1 MPDSKSTTVS
11 GQLLVVF
18 CLAGQILPMV
28 ADEKPLHIK
37 LTKIWANFII

>member
-1 MPDSKSTTVS
+1 MPDGKSTIVR

-18 CLAGQILPMV
+18 CLASQILPMV
-28 ADEKPLHIK
+28 SDEKPLHIK